1 MPFAQIVAL
10 LVSLSLLGLVLDL
23 TRKKKLKERNALF
36 WLGTSLCFLG
46 VAVFFMSLG
55 KITGYLGIVNPGI
68 FVLFLG
74 FSLLFAITLHLSV
87 QVSKLTDNLKTVIQ
101 KLALLNTT
109 IDELGE
115 KVAKGNKIEKD

>member
-23 TRKKKLKERNALF
+23 TRKKKLKEKNALF
-36 WLGTSLCFLG
+36 WLGTCLCLLGLAIFLK
-46 VAVFFMSLG
+46 SLG
-55 KITGYLGIVNPGI
+55 KVTSYLGIVDPGI

-74 FSLLFAITLHLSV
+74 FSLLLVITLLLSV
-87 QVSKLTDNLKTVIQ
+87 QVSKITDDLKTVIQ

-109 IDELGE
+109 VDELRE
-115 KVAKGNKIEKD
+115 KAAKEDKP